1 MKPVAVLLIGVS
13 LSLAACGRD
22 TGPKGDPG
30 PQGPAGPQGAQGIQG
45 ITGAQGPAH
54 RTASTT
60 LANSAIAP
68 SPVFL
73 TTRP

>member
-1 MKPVAVLLIGVS
+1 MKTVAVLLIGIS

-45 ITGAQGPAH
+45 ITGAQGRQA
-54 RTASTT
+54 RKDRRA
-60 LANSAIAP
+60 LKAP
-68 SPVFL
+68 LGRRVRRE
-73 TTRP
+73 TKAT